1 MGDLLSMLQAQNGSL
16 EDEPDS
22 TPDAAANGC
31 SPAALDPAAFP
42 SELQW
47 QRSDQQMDRTAL
59 MARDPILYYDEVP
72 LYESELDD
80 NGASQL
86 SVKVGGSANG
96 IMV

>member
-1 MGDLLSMLQAQNGSL
+1 MHHAQNGSP
-16 EDEPDS
+16 EEQPAPA
-22 TPDAAANGC
+22 PDAAPNGC

-47 QRSDQQMDRTAL
+47 QHSDQQMDRTAL

-86 SVKVGGSANG
+86 SVKVGGAAHSAR
-96 IMV
+96 MC